1 LRLIEISRQ
10 IKQKV
15 HLRLVSLDFGRF
27 CVIKYRYFLWERD
40 GAFMESSRRNFLVA
54 CLGGIAAA
62 GAGSALY
69 PVYKYL
75 APQKTGSTGEKVTIS
90 DSDLLPG
97 GAKFFDFRGETGVIV
112 RKKSGELIAL
122 SAVCS
127 HLGCIVQW
135 EKDKQDFLCPCH
147 AGRYTEDGVVISG
160 PPPRS
165 LTRLPFTVAGGAII
179 VG

>member
-1 LRLIEISRQ
+1 M
-10 IKQKV
+10 
-15 HLRLVSLDFGRF
+15 
-27 CVIKYRYFLWERD
+27 ERD
-40 GAFMESSRRNFLVA
+40 GTDMERSRRKFLFA
-54 CLGGIAAA
+54 CLGGFAAA

-75 APQKTGSTGEKVTIS
+75 APQKTGSIGEKVSIPNA
-90 DSDLLPG
+90 DVLPG

-122 SAVCS
+122 SAVCT

-135 EKDKQDFLCPCH
+135 ENDKQDFLCPCH

-160 PPPRS
+160 PPPRA
-165 LTRLPFTVAGGAII
+165 LARLPFTVAGDAIV